1 MDLRG
6 KKVLVVGLARTG
18 LATVKF
24 LKEQGAIVS
33 TSEMKPEEEMKEV
46 LQRLREMSIS
56 TEWGGHTVKN
66 FLYQDL
72 IILSP
77 GVDPTLEPIPK
88 ALDKGIQ
95 VISEMELAYQFIHI
109 PLIALTGTNGKTT
122 TTLLIGE
129 MLKEEGKKAGV
140 GGNGGEPRIL
150 LA

>member
-1 MDLRG
+1 MMDLRG

-18 LATVKF
+18 LATVQF

-46 LQRLREMSIS
+46 LQGLKEMIIS
-56 TEWGGHTVKN
+56 TEWSGHTEKN

-77 GVDPTLEPIPK
+77 GVDPTFEPIQK
-88 ALDKGIQ
+88 ALDKGIR

-109 PLIALTGTNGKTT
+109 PIIAITAPMGRRPPLC
-122 TTLLIGE
+122 
-129 MLKEEGKKAGV
+129 
-140 GGNGGEPRIL
+140 
-150 LA
+150 

>member
-1 MDLRG
+1 MEHWNIGLRSGLPIIPSFQHSIIPAEVMDLNG
-6 KKVLVVGLARTG
+6 QKVLVVGLARTG

-77 GVDPTLEPIPK
+77 GVDPTLEPIQK
-88 ALDKGIQ
+88 ALEKGIR
-95 VISEMELAYQFIHI
+95 VI
-109 PLIALTGTNGKTT
+109 
-122 TTLLIGE
+122 
-129 MLKEEGKKAGV
+129 
-140 GGNGGEPRIL
+140 R
-150 LA
+150 